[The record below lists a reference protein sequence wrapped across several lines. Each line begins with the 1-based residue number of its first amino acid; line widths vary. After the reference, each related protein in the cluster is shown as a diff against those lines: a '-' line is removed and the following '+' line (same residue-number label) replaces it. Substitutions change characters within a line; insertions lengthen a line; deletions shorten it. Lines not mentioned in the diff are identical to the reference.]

1 MREWVQKM
9 GVVVLAGMLAGG
21 CCSNPGV
28 FSRLEESLKTVQTY
42 YDPLLQELG
51 GESVSDKVRQAIVA
65 ADTTLL
71 LVAKLQG
78 QWCPAEAAVEQ
89 TTLSAATVQK
99 LAEEAGVKATA
110 EMVQA
115 AGRQGPN

>member
-1 MREWVQKM
+1 M
-9 GVVVLAGMLAGG
+9 GAAVLAMVLAGG

-28 FSRLEESLKTVQTY
+28 FSRLEESLKTVQAY

-71 LVAKLQG
+71 LVSRLQA

-89 TTLSAATVQK
+89 TALAAATVQR
-99 LAEEAGVKATA
+99 LAEEAGVQASG

-115 AGRQGPN
+115 ASGLRGGK